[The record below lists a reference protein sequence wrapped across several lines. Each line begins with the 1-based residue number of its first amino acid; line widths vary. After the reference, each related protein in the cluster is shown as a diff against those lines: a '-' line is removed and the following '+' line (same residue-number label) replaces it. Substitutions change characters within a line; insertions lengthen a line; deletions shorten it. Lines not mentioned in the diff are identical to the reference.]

1 MLVRALIDIAPLRQ
15 ILQRKRIS
23 AFGGR
28 AAVTQTPHERHS
40 RIEVIRSTQMFVE
53 RVESALPP
61 LSYEIVVPAKVDL
74 SIRMPE
80 GATMT
85 TQVTETAA
93 APPELAVKH
102 FQEMLAFETDCW
114 DVHESLKSTNP
125 DFFVVDVRGPN
136 AFAKGHV
143 KGAIN
148 IPHRDMTAT
157 RMAEY
162 PKDKL
167 FIVYCAGPDCNGANK
182 AALRLARLG
191 LPVKMMIGGVT
202 GWIDEGF
209 TLTPL

>member
-1 MLVRALIDIAPLRQ
+1 
-15 ILQRKRIS
+15 
-23 AFGGR
+23 
-28 AAVTQTPHERHS
+28 
-40 RIEVIRSTQMFVE
+40 VIRSTRMFVE

-61 LSYEIVVPAKVDL
+61 VSCEMGVRAKVDL
-74 SIRMPE
+74 AIRIPE
-80 GATMT
+80 GAAMT
-85 TQVTETAA
+85 THVTETAP
-93 APPELAVKH
+93 APSDLTVKH

-114 DVHESLKSTNP
+114 DVHESLKSDDP
-125 DFFVVDVRGPN
+125 DFIVVDVRGPN
-136 AFAKGHV
+136 AFANGHV

-167 FIVYCAGPDCNGANK
+167 FVVYCAGPHCNGANK

-209 TLTPL
+209 TLTPS